1 MKQKDPRKISGNLD
15 ALSSDCEKG
24 IPIDKERERIVQGSQ
39 TQIYRRAIF
48 HRQNAPRAACL
59 RPL

>member
-24 IPIDKERERIVQGSQ
+24 IPIYIEKENSAGVS
-39 TQIYRRAIF
+39 
-48 HRQNAPRAACL
+48 NSN
-59 RPL
+59 